1 MISWYHIICFVGRSR
16 LAFRLGTWSK
26 VEKGPETLAMAKR
39 AMPSDVPRGPLGGA
53 PTTAE
58 VNNKDSRAKKAKAAQ
73 DPAHHGLEE
82 TPAPSFDDMCRHTDF
97 PVNMRPQLQCCR
109 RSARFDL

>member
-1 MISWYHIICFVGRSR
+1 MPSWCHIICFVGRSR

-53 PTTAE
+53 PTE
-58 VNNKDSRAKKAKAAQ
+58 DIGEKYWKDLPDGVARGSTRCPSTP
-73 DPAHHGLEE
+73 DSDDEE
-82 TPAPSFDDMCRHTDF
+82 AMAT
-97 PVNMRPQLQCCR
+97 Q
-109 RSARFDL
+109 